1 MGIALAP
8 LVSREVIVGAVARA
22 VLPVPGVFGVVAVG
36 DVALVP
42 LLLPLLL
49 PPPGDFRSD
58 VSNGAGAAGCLLLLL
73 LLLLPVLA
81 TAIDH

>member
-8 LVSREVIVGAVARA
+8 LVSREVIVGAVVRA
-22 VLPVPGVFGVVAVG
+22 VLPVPGVTTGLVVG
-36 DVALVP
+36 DVALFP

-49 PPPGDFRSD
+49 PPGDFSRD
-58 VSNGAGAAGCLLLLL
+58 VNSGAGAAVCL

-81 TAIDH
+81 AIGHQNI